1 MDFGNVDRRRFL
13 GTTAAGLVTAASPWP
28 AAAHAM
34 PDGSGAQADR
44 AGHVLTYTRTTGG
57 SVTAGRAGGALVAE
71 VQGVLWRVPRDGGTA
86 VQVTGWELEATR
98 PALSPDG
105 RTLAVC
111 GYRGGGFHLWTLRPD
126 GGGLR
131 QVTDGPWD
139 DRGVAW
145 SPDGTRLAF
154 SSERGGDATAGGS
167 YGLCVLDVADGRPRR
182 LTGGDYEDFDPAWS
196 ADGRSLVCVRAAH
209 TPGGG
214 NDGGLSLVRV
224 PVAGG
229 PAQVLRTVTGGRLL
243 CPSVSPSGRIAY
255 VRLTGAS
262 TPGLPADAALLM
274 VDEEVVTADEDLA
287 AAPPCWLN
295 EDELLYVG
303 DGRIR
308 IRSLASSS
316 VREVPFA
323 AHVPVPGPSR
333 RRPRRA
339 LTPERRAP
347 VRGLHRPALSPDG
360 RSVAYVALNAL
371 WLMPVGGSPR
381 KLVQAADVHLVQM
394 PAWAP
399 DGRSLLYCTDRDGLV
414 AVRRRHLDSG
424 ADEPLTEGG
433 RLYPALSPDGSRLAC
448 QDLTGNLLL
457 RTLATGGEQ
466 QVAKP
471 LATDGPPGA
480 PTWSPDGRYVAF
492 CDRNRLNQRFRE
504 GYNLI
509 RVIDTR
515 TGAERRHLPA
525 EHQSLS
531 DRVAS
536 GPVWS
541 PDGRWMALV
550 AESALW
556 LLPVTADGAP
566 AGPARRLTDEP
577 ADHPSWSADSGTL
590 LYLCDGRLRRL
601 CLPTARAH
609 TLPLP
614 LVTGGAGS
622 DSAGPLR
629 IHAGQL
635 WDATGAPPR
644 HDVDILVTGKRI
656 TAVEP
661 HRARRPGHRTLDA
674 SERTVL
680 PGLFDSHTHPY
691 AATYGARQSLTAL
704 AYGITTTACLGG
716 PLYDAVRLREAAGAG
731 ELLGPRQ
738 LACAELIDGSRTAYS
753 MGRAHRTRD
762 GVRRT
767 LRRATA
773 LDVDFVKTYV
783 RAPGEVMAE
792 AAEAAHAL
800 GVPSGSHLCA
810 PGRAAGQD
818 LTTHLQAT
826 QRLEYGHAVT
836 PLGRIGQ
843 DLVQQ
848 YADGSFALIITP
860 FSAQILIADDPRLAE
875 DPRVTRLMPPWDVA
889 VVRAHARTAPT
900 DAQRRAL
907 ATEMADYRRL
917 STHGARIALG
927 TDAPLVPVGLSL
939 HLALRALHAHGFT
952 PAEALHCATTVPAR
966 LFGLDADLGTVQEGR
981 IADLAIV
988 AGDPFSDFGSLV
1000 DIPVVVREG
1009 VPHDQG
1015 DLTSARGQG
1024 GSAGQEP
1031 PRGMTWLEVAGR
1043 FRQGSCC
1050 HPGADGVQEDSSSV
1064 AVRLASRS

>member
-1 MDFGNVDRRRFL
+1 MDFGGVGRRGFL
-13 GTTAAGLVTAASPWP
+13 GTAAAGLVTAVSARVATAAGAP
-28 AAAHAM
+28 AGSDVPA
-34 PDGSGAQADR
+34 DGSER
-44 AGHVLTYTRTTGG
+44 FLHYSRMTGG
-57 SVTAGRAGGALVAE
+57 SVTGSRAGGDLVAE
-71 VQGVLWRVPRDGGTA
+71 VQGVLWLVPRDGGTA
-86 VQVTGWELEATR
+86 VRMTGWELEATR

-105 RTLAVC
+105 STVAVC

-131 QVTDGPWD
+131 QLTDGPWD

-145 SPDGTRLAF
+145 SPDGARLAF
-154 SSERGGDATAGGS
+154 SSERGGDATAGSS
-167 YGLCVLDVADGRPRR
+167 YGLWVLDVADARPRQ
-182 LTGGDYEDFDPAWS
+182 LTAGDFEDFDPAWS

-224 PVAGG
+224 PATGG

-255 VRLTGAS
+255 LHLTGAS
-262 TPGLPADAALLM
+262 TPGAPAGAALLM
-274 VDEEVVTADEDLA
+274 VDGEVVSAQEDLA
-287 AAPPCWLN
+287 AAPPCWLS
-295 EDELLYVG
+295 EDTLLYAG

-308 IRSLASSS
+308 VRSLAGSS

-323 AHVPVPGPSR
+323 ARMPVPGPSR
-333 RRPRRA
+333 PRRRRPLA
-339 LTPERRAP
+339 PEQPDA

-360 RSVAYVALNAL
+360 RSVAFVALNAL
-371 WLMPVGGSPR
+371 WLMPVDGAPR
-381 KLVQAADVHLVQM
+381 KLLQAADVHLLQM

-399 DGRSLLYCTDRDGLV
+399 DGRSLLYCTDQDGLV
-414 AVRRRHLDSG
+414 AVRRHHLDTG
-424 ADEPLTEGG
+424 ADEPVTGGG
-433 RLYPALSPDGSRLAC
+433 RLHPALSPDGTQLAC
-448 QDLTGNLLL
+448 QDVTGNLLL
-457 RTLATGGEQ
+457 RPLATGAERQ
-466 QVAKP
+466 LARP

-492 CDRNRLNQRFRE
+492 CDRNRLNRRFRE

-515 TGAERRHLPA
+515 TGSERRHLPA

-550 AESALW
+550 SESALW
-556 LLPVTADGAP
+556 LLPVTADGTP

-590 LYLCDGRLRRL
+590 LYLSDGRLRRL
-601 CLPTARAH
+601 SLSTSRAR
-609 TLPLP
+609 TLRLPLT
-614 LVTGGAGS
+614 TGRVADGS
-622 DSAGPLR
+622 REPLR

-635 WDATGAPPR
+635 WDGTGAPPR
-644 HDVDILVTGKRI
+644 HDVDILVTGRRI

-674 SERTVL
+674 ADRTVV

-691 AATYGARQSLTAL
+691 PATYGARQSLTAL
-704 AYGITTTACLGG
+704 AYGITTTVCLGS
-716 PLYDAVRLREAAGAG
+716 PLYDAVRLREAAGSG
-731 ELLGPRQ
+731 DLLGPRQ
-738 LACAELIDGSRTAYS
+738 LACAELIDGARTAYA

-767 LRRATA
+767 LRRAAA

-792 AAEAAHAL
+792 AAEVAHAL
-800 GVPSGSHLCA
+800 GVPSGSHLCS

-826 QRLEYGHAVT
+826 QRLEYGHATT

-843 DLVQQ
+843 DLVEQ
-848 YADGSFALIITP
+848 YADGSFALVITP
-860 FSAQILIADDPRLAE
+860 FSAQVLLAADPRLAE

-889 VVRAHARTAPT
+889 VVRERARTAPT
-900 DAQRRAL
+900 DAQRQAL

-917 STHGARIALG
+917 ATRGARIALG

-952 PAEALHCATTVPAR
+952 PAEALHSATVEPAR
-966 LFGLDADLGTVQEGR
+966 LLGLDADLGTVEEGR
-981 IADLAIV
+981 IADLTIV
-988 AGDPFSDFGSLV
+988 GGDPFSDFDTLV

-1009 VPHDQG
+1009 VPHTRG
-1015 DLTSARGQG
+1015 DLTSAHRSGR
-1024 GSAGQEP
+1024 SAAHQP
-1031 PRGMTWLEVAGR
+1031 PRDMTWLEVAGR
-1043 FRQGSCC
+1043 LRQGSCC
-1050 HPGADGVQEDSSSV
+1050 HPGTDGG
-1064 AVRLASRS
+1064 